1 MNVLVNDERID
12 VTLEDEHT
20 VGDVVRELA
29 GWLSTQGME
38 LQGVTIDDE
47 AVALQAADS
56 WHETTVTS
64 VDTINVNAT
73 LHPARDPKT
82 LQVLLE
88 LLTLLERNLEQGT
101 PESVNEALREYQYAR
116 PTLAR
121 VLGFSSEA
129 DTPALVAIDRLAAQA
144 NSKAS
149 ASEHGPEEQHGAHTA
164 ARAIIFELRERLA
177 EAENPARQTAAT
189 AEALRM
195 QLAQLSDI
203 AVMLQ
208 QGRDAE
214 AMKHLLAFT
223 ELVEKLIRLGAWSSS
238 DGDELNTYFGELI
251 QAFEAQDTVLIGDL
265 VEYEILPR
273 VETLLD
279 SFEEDAIPE

>member
-149 ASEHGPEEQHGAHTA
+149 ASEHGSEE
-164 ARAIIFELRERLA
+164 
-177 EAENPARQTAAT
+177 
-189 AEALRM
+189 
-195 QLAQLSDI
+195 
-203 AVMLQ
+203 
-208 QGRDAE
+208 
-214 AMKHLLAFT
+214 
-223 ELVEKLIRLGAWSSS
+223 
-238 DGDELNTYFGELI
+238 
-251 QAFEAQDTVLIGDL
+251 
-265 VEYEILPR
+265 
-273 VETLLD
+273 
-279 SFEEDAIPE
+279 